1 MHFLA
6 SRPKRFL
13 PSHTLVRTTRLSAII
28 SSPARLW
35 PLCSVF
41 LTRLA
46 QPIHPSLYPPIHPP
60 PTCEHERNTLEI
72 YNGLSASSIP
82 FALKSRHGLAH
93 CLAGYI
99 AELQPAN
106 PIIADRLDKCFVN
119 FEHSCGDFALKLLWC
134 LSCLCTRLTGSLTRV
149 RSSAAEKGK
158 KDRQTECYLKCM
170 CCSCFCSRKAKR
182 LN

>member
-1 MHFLA
+1 MLHGQKDSCRRTRWLVLLG
-6 SRPKRFL
+6 SL
-13 PSHTLVRTTRLSAII
+13 PSSRLRLGSGLSARFSLLGWLNLSIQA
-28 SSPARLW
+28 S
-35 PLCSVF
+35 
-41 LTRLA
+41 T
-46 QPIHPSLYPPIHPP
+46 HPGIHPP

-72 YNGLSASSIP
+72 YNGLSASSIL

-149 RSSAAEKGK
+149 RSSEKGK

-170 CCSCFCSRKAKR
+170 CCSCYCSRKAKR

>member
-1 MHFLA
+1 MLSPPRLNWALMHFLA

-13 PSHTLVRTTRLSAII
+13 PSHTLVSTTRLAAII

-82 FALKSRHGLAH
+82 FALKSRHGLAR
-93 CLAGYI
+93 CLAGFI
-99 AELQPAN
+99 AGSSQPTLLS
-106 PIIADRLDKCFVN
+106 PTDRISVSSTLSILAEILPKVALVSFVPLYPAYWLV
-119 FEHSCGDFALKLLWC
+119 D
-134 LSCLCTRLTGSLTRV
+134 
-149 RSSAAEKGK
+149 
-158 KDRQTECYLKCM
+158 
-170 CCSCFCSRKAKR
+170 SR
-182 LN
+182 